1 MSETLRSFSL
11 RMKLLMFKSSVSH
24 HHHNKYTGET
34 TTNSTQTAGVENKA
48 RLNGN
53 SGSLMFSVGKNKDIK
68 HEIGGHD
75 FWISYYPHRLV
86 VIISSFY
93 PVTAQPQTCQREVM
107 AHNSHSLS
115 HFRV

>member
-1 MSETLRSFSL
+1 MSETLRLFSL
-11 RMKLLMFKSSVSH
+11 RMKLLMFYSSVSH

-93 PVTAQPQTCQREVM
+93 SVTAQPQTCQREVM
-107 AHNSHSLS
+107 AHNSQLS